1 MMNVGAGTQIAF
13 VTETLHYPKFSGEYG
28 WGLSSNQDI
37 YTPLNTIEEGSRK
50 NVREVRKKAEMP
62 SSGPDSPGVLNS
74 EQLCL
79 SALGLHTAG
88 PVNSQRWKG
97 LRALP
102 LPAGLLGTDTQW
114 GEGLLVSCVH
124 TGKPARHQRIAPNPW
139 SHNSVGHK
147 KDMNVGTGL

>member
-13 VTETLHYPKFSGEYG
+13 VTETLHYPKFSGEYDG

-50 NVREVRKKAEMP
+50 NVREVRKKAEMS
-62 SSGPDSPGVLNS
+62 SSGPDSPAVLNQS
-74 EQLCL
+74 SCVCL
-79 SALGLHTAG
+79 HWACTQC
-88 PVNSQRWKG
+88 SQRWKG

-124 TGKPARHQRIAPNPW
+124 TGKPARHQRIPPNPW